1 MALIPKFFVVATEY
15 PIAHDAATI
24 KMGQLV
30 KMDASG
36 TVEKYAGSGVVI
48 GVAGDTNSSSA
59 SSMPGIAD
67 GWQNRVSDSFNE
79 TKASGK
85 MTVYTNGGEFATDM
99 FESDVHSAEVGAYLY
114 ASTGGNLQSTNPGSA
129 TPIAVLTRAPGP
141 YPSGVPGVDV
151 PSYNDMAL
159 KGEDVSGTANVY
171 IEYKLLI

>member
-15 PIAHDAATI
+15 PIASDETAI

-30 KMDASG
+30 QMNTAG
-36 TVEKYAGSGVVI
+36 TVELGTSGVI
-48 GVAGDTNSSSA
+48 LGLAGDTNSSTA
-59 SSMPGIAD
+59 ASMPGVYD

-79 TKASGK
+79 TKASGL

-99 FESDVHSAEVGAYLY
+99 FEDDVLTADLGAYLY
-114 ASTGGNLQSTNPGSA
+114 ASASGNLQAGISG
-129 TPIAVLTRAPGP
+129 TPIAVLTRAAGP

-159 KGEDVSGTANVY
+159 KGEQDNQY
-171 IEYKLLI
+171 IEFKLLI